1 MAEDPLPEAAG
12 HRPALELEV
21 GCAAGRIYVNVKID
35 RPWLA
40 AGVVGAGIVTLA
52 TLYQRNPEGVETAVR
67 NALAGLADRVLSIRP
82 SSVLV
87 DLCFHTKERFLAF
100 VDAFVTG
107 IVKQRFQEEFSKIGF
122 KDKLE
127 VTVTVYDMESEM
139 RKEMMERSSD
149 FGAASESPGVELKES
164 DPEETIS
171 PQSST
176 EETLSMFQKL
186 TSIFKKFVFSREET
200 PVSPKSRKEMGERSS
215 DFGAASESS
224 GVELWESE
232 ETISPESSPAKPLA
246 RTSSTSEL
254 MKESRLRSRS
264 LILRPSPPRSIR
276 KASEKEKVFVKA
288 DESSGIGSGLGEMKG
303 GGIKIVPREGSLEI
317 FKLSLSEQ
325 ETPAS
330 PKSRRERMEGRFP
343 PFIARSESM
352 KSHVKAGTLGDIVLE
367 KVAIRIWR
375 EWKKLGRR
383 LGVSDEK
390 LQEIDQAHR
399 KRETTC

>member
-100 VDAFVTG
+100 VDTFVTG

-139 RKEMMERSSD
+139 R
-149 FGAASESPGVELKES
+149 
-164 DPEETIS
+164 
-171 PQSST
+171 
-176 EETLSMFQKL
+176 
-186 TSIFKKFVFSREET
+186 
-200 PVSPKSRKEMGERSS
+200 
-215 DFGAASESS
+215 
-224 GVELWESE
+224 
-232 ETISPESSPAKPLA
+232 
-246 RTSSTSEL
+246 
-254 MKESRLRSRS
+254 
-264 LILRPSPPRSIR
+264 
-276 KASEKEKVFVKA
+276 
-288 DESSGIGSGLGEMKG
+288 
-303 GGIKIVPREGSLEI
+303 
-317 FKLSLSEQ
+317 
-325 ETPAS
+325 
-330 PKSRRERMEGRFP
+330 
-343 PFIARSESM
+343 
-352 KSHVKAGTLGDIVLE
+352 
-367 KVAIRIWR
+367 
-375 EWKKLGRR
+375 
-383 LGVSDEK
+383 
-390 LQEIDQAHR
+390 
-399 KRETTC
+399 